1 MSRLRTTRGSE
12 RRWSGALLLAGALA
26 GCGVPTGGAPEPI
39 PTSQVPYDLASPSPT
54 ATGAPSA
61 DARIDEPRVYL
72 VAEDGVLVARGR
84 SLDSGPLED
93 RLDQLLDDLATGPS
107 ASELTD
113 RLSTALRPE
122 TSLTVEELSD
132 GTVTIELGGD
142 AQAPAGQESR
152 RAVAQIVLTATSLPE
167 VEAVLLTQAGEPVEA
182 PLPSGE
188 LTSRPLSATDYEPL
202 LTPTASPTS

>member
-1 MSRLRTTRGSE
+1 MSRLRPV
-12 RRWSGALLLAGALA
+12 RWSGALLLAGALA

-39 PTSQVPYDLASPSPT
+39 PTSQVPYDLGSPSPT

-61 DARIDEPRVYL
+61 SARVDEPRVYL
-72 VAEDGVLVARGR
+72 VADDGALVARGR
-84 SLDSGPLED
+84 SLDPGPLED
-93 RLDQLLDDLATGPS
+93 RLDQLLDDLATGPTT
-107 ASELTD
+107 SELTD

-122 TSLTVEELSD
+122 TSLTVEELSG

-152 RAVAQIVLTATSLPE
+152 RAVAQIVLTATSMPE
-167 VEAVLLTQAGEPVEA
+167 VEAVLLSQAGEPVEA

-188 LTSRPLSATDYEPL
+188 LTSRPLSAGDYDAL
-202 LTPTASPTS
+202 LTPTAAPTS